1 MASINGFDFSKYD
14 VGGTQKGDKAGDKK
28 LTGDE
33 AKKARADGW
42 TVWDG
47 FIVGDKVEHV
57 DNNDNKSALWQGLRT
72 MFNMHSSDSYIKF
85 NELKNKIIEQKM
97 AEQGI
102 YPWKHGDDNIW
113 DCDSKEY
120 QIAEKEADAEARKKL
135 GLSKNTFDTGMK
147 IIPKSIISDKSKE
160 KNDANQKPSILGS
173 MNNEILKQLAS
184 DIRYTNEVNNI
195 FSKILKDKYSI
206 DTTGKDFEEL
216 KKLREQYK
224 EDFETAKTQAREK
237 TGLKD
242 AKYVGGNEEVSSEGK
257 TSAENAEASSTSV
270 SASGKTSGAKKAG
283 GAKKSSTKN
292 KTSNTYQKTACP
304 TIFKKGDKYYRKSND
319 GKYIKIGGIPNEY
332 EKNLGITSYK
342 IIKINKD
349 GSYISISNKTKN
361 GIQHKVYFDNNDMNT
376 KRIEYRNGKVWGVG
390 DGYNGSGHFN
400 RMTYYDKNGKPIKTV
415 YFKIGDKNGNIGLVR
430 NHKTGRWEKPK
441 S

>member
-47 FIVGDKVEHV
+47 FIEGDKVEHV

-85 NELKNKIIEQKM
+85 KELKNKIIEQKM

-120 QIAEKEADAEARKKL
+120 QIAEQEADAEARKKL

-160 KNDANQKPSILGS
+160 KNDVNQKPSILGS
-173 MNNEILKQLAS
+173 MNNEVLKKLAS

-319 GKYIKIGGIPNEY
+319 GKYKEIGGIPSEY
-332 EKNLGITSYK
+332 YKKLGITSYK

-361 GIQHKVYFDNNDMNT
+361 GIQIKVYFDNNDMNT
-376 KRIEYRNGKVWGVG
+376 KKIDYLNGKVYRVYDG
-390 DGYNGSGHFN
+390 DNGAGYFN
-400 RMTYYDKNGKPIKTV
+400 RTTYYDENGKPTKTKYIKT
-415 YFKIGDKNGNIGLVR
+415 GNKNGAYGLVR

>member
-47 FIVGDKVEHV
+47 FIEGDKVEHV
-57 DNNDNKSALWQGLRT
+57 DNNDNKSALWQGLRN

-120 QIAEKEADAEARKKL
+120 QIAEQEAEVEARKKL
-135 GLSKNTFDTGMK
+135 VLSKNTFDTGMK

-173 MNNEILKQLAS
+173 MNNEVLNHCKKEISELMNKKLIRKNKSPWSCSAFYVNKNAEIERGTPRLVINYKPLNDALKW
-184 DIRYTNEVNNI
+184 IRY
-195 FSKILKDKYSI
+195 
-206 DTTGKDFEEL
+206 
-216 KKLREQYK
+216 
-224 EDFETAKTQAREK
+224 
-237 TGLKD
+237 
-242 AKYVGGNEEVSSEGK
+242 
-257 TSAENAEASSTSV
+257 
-270 SASGKTSGAKKAG
+270 
-283 GAKKSSTKN
+283 
-292 KTSNTYQKTACP
+292 P
-304 TIFKKGDKYYRKSND
+304 
-319 GKYIKIGGIPNEY
+319 IPN
-332 EKNLGITSYK
+332 K
-342 IIKINKD
+342 KD
-349 GSYISISNKTKN
+349 LLSRLHNAI
-361 GIQHKVYFDNNDMNT
+361 F
-376 KRIEYRNGKVWGVG
+376 
-390 DGYNGSGHFN
+390 F
-400 RMTYYDKNGKPIKTV
+400 
-415 YFKIGDKNGNIGLVR
+415 FKI
-430 NHKTGRWEKPK
+430 
-441 S
+441 